1 MELGE
6 KLKTLRLQQNMT
18 LDDLSKKA
26 EVSKSLLSQVERNIS
41 FPTVKTLE
49 KIAKACEITI
59 SNLFAEIETEGNTHI
74 SINSSNGSPS
84 KRLSIVRKDR
94 RKKLVLPGG
103 KMLYELL
110 SPDLKQK
117 IEFIYVHFPAGSGQE
132 EVFNHEGEE
141 CGIILE
147 GKLKGYVGDQVI
159 LLEEGDSIYF
169 DSTIPHRWENPGE
182 FDMRAI
188 WAITP
193 PSF

>member
-1 MELGE
+1 MNLGE
-6 KLKTLRLQQNMT
+6 KLKTMRLQSQMT
-18 LDDLSKKA
+18 LDELSKKS

-49 KIAKACEITI
+49 KIAKACETTI
-59 SNLFAEIETEGNTHI
+59 SHIFAEIETEENTHI
-74 SINSSNGSPS
+74 SVNSTNGSAS
-84 KRLSIVRKDR
+84 KKLSIVRKDR
-94 RKKLVLPGG
+94 RKKLILPGG

-110 SPDLKQK
+110 SPDLTQK

-132 EVFNHEGEE
+132 GFFNHEGEE

-182 FDMRAI
+182 SDMRAI